1 MINSPSHL
9 QLAADMLCK
18 AINELSRRVEHEAK
32 AGEGMRAL
40 ATTWQKQRLHEAHR
54 EIMEVIQYLKENP

>member
-9 QLAADMLCK
+9 RLATDMLCK
-18 AINELSRRVEHEAK
+18 AINELSQRVEQEVK
-32 AGEGMRAL
+32 ADEGIKAL
-40 ATTWQKQRLHEAHR
+40 STTWHKKRLHEAHR